1 MDNFCAVMDERNDR
15 KLYLD
20 AKILKGLDVSVKRCF
35 IKQCTK
41 LVIVSIAGL
50 GLILSTAAFASDY
63 VATPNSSITAARR
76 GALVLLVRQDCGSCH
91 GMTLKGGL
99 GPSLLPEALKDKSAA
114 YLKSIILH
122 GRPDTAMPP
131 WQRFLSDAE
140 AEWIVSNLKKGFPS
154 GH

>member
-1 MDNFCAVMDERNDR
+1 M
-15 KLYLD
+15 
-20 AKILKGLDVSVKRCF
+20 SVKPCF

-41 LVIVSIAGL
+41 LVTVSIAGL
-50 GLILSTAAFASDY
+50 GLILSTAVFATDY
-63 VATPNSSITAARR
+63 VATSNTSIAAARR
-76 GALVLLVRQDCGSCH
+76 VELVFLVRQDCGSCH

-99 GPSLLPEALKDKSAA
+99 GPSLQPEALKDKPAD

-131 WQRFLSDAE
+131 WQRFLSEAE
-140 AEWIVSNLKKGFPS
+140 AEWIVSNLQKGFPN

>member
-1 MDNFCAVMDERNDR
+1 MR
-15 KLYLD
+15 
-20 AKILKGLDVSVKRCF
+20 KILKGLDVSVKPCF

-41 LVIVSIAGL
+41 IVIASIAGL
-50 GLILSTAAFASDY
+50 GLILSTAVFASDY
-63 VATPNSSITAARR
+63 VATSSTSMSAARR
-76 GALVLLVRQDCGSCH
+76 DELISLVRQDCGSCH

-99 GPSLLPEALKDKSAA
+99 GPSLLPEALKDKSAD

-131 WQRFLSDAE
+131 WQRFLSEAE
-140 AEWIVSNLKKGFPS
+140 AEWVVSNLQKGFPS